1 MNDRI
6 KPTGASEAETF
17 IENAVLE
24 AQKFF
29 LERFAIRINDD
40 GSLMGELSEVQ
51 LQALAQWRDEGFEN
65 GVEMPTFEKFFQKT
79 LLAVAL
85 WPQKSEQ
92 KINYLF
98 GKGHAVELALQGEIV
113 GRRRISNDPTFRQHA
128 DFDLYDVTQVP
139 PEMYK
144 KVFGATEIYPPE
156 KTKGLS
162 QLPSTLLANTA
173 ETVLLGNVS
182 VYIPQLEL
190 LFIDKVLKREST
202 PRPEGFDAF
211 MLAKHYELQREKIH
225 SYLESYVISP
235 QKQILLEEKENSLRV
250 QLNGIKNLY
259 NMSKAVLAEDLSPD
273 EKPAHADVMKKL
285 RKAMTEVFVGT
296 TQTQYWVDAADDE
309 ISETGIVIS
318 DGLMQRI
325 QVKVDQVSELKLQE
339 LDLLHVK
346 FDELLE
352 LARQAREA

>member
-1 MNDRI
+1 MNDRVE
-6 KPTGASEAETF
+6 PVRHFEGELPAHDSVVA
-17 IENAVLE
+17 

-29 LERFAIRINDD
+29 LEMFAIKIDD
-40 GSLMGELSEVQ
+40 EGRLTEKLTDEQ
-51 LQALAQWRDEGFEN
+51 LQALAQWRNEGFEN

-79 LLAVAL
+79 LLAIAL

-98 GKGHAVELALQGEIV
+98 GKGHAVEIALQGEIV
-113 GRRRISNDPTFRQHA
+113 GRRRISDDPTFRQHA
-128 DFDLYDVTQVP
+128 DFDLYNVTQVP
-139 PEMYK
+139 PEIYK

-162 QLPSTLLANTA
+162 QLPSTLLADTA

-235 QKQILLEEKENSLRV
+235 QKQILLEEKEKALRV
-250 QLNGIKNLY
+250 QLNGIKSLY
-259 NMSKAVLAEDLSPD
+259 NMSKDVLAEDLLPD
-273 EKPAHADVMKKL
+273 EKPTHADVMKKL

-296 TQTQYWVDAADDE
+296 TQTKYWVDAQDDE
-309 ISETGIVIS
+309 ISENGIVVS
-318 DGLMQRI
+318 EGLMQRI
-325 QVKVDQVSELKLQE
+325 QIKVDQINEVKLTE
-339 LDLLHVK
+339 LDLLHAK

-352 LARQAREA
+352 LARQ